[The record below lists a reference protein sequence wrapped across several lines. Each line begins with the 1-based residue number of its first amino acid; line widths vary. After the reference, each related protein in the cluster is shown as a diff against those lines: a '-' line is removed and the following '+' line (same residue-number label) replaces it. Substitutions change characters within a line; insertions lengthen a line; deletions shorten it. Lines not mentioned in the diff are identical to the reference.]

1 MNPIKRQARYA
12 GALYLL
18 VALTAPIGLIVVP
31 GRLFDFSDAAATVA
45 HLVGQEGWARLG
57 MASEI
62 FHQVVEVFMVL
73 ALYDLFRP
81 VNASLARQMAVLGLL
96 PIPIVFL
103 NVLNEVA
110 ALLVAHGAGPLAA
123 LGQAQG
129 GALALLFLHLHA
141 SGLQLAAVF
150 WGLWLLPLGRL
161 MSTCG
166 FMPRAIGWL
175 VVGAGCGYIAGS
187 ITALIVPSLQDAL
200 SLPVLVLELGEPVMI
215 LWLAIVGARVPK
227 AAAPVVARTVAA
239 DGR

>member
-1 MNPIKRQARYA
+1 MDSIKKQARYA

-18 VALTAPIGLIVVP
+18 VAVTAPIGLIVVP

-45 HLVGQEGWARLG
+45 HLLSQEGWARLG
-57 MASEI
+57 IASEL

-81 VNASLARQMAVLGLL
+81 VNASLARQMAILGLL

-110 ALLVAHGAGPLAA
+110 ALLLAHGNGPLAA
-123 LGQAQG
+123 LGPALS

-141 SGLQLAAVF
+141 AGLQVAAVF

-161 MSTCG
+161 MVICG
-166 FMPRAIGWL
+166 FMPRVIGWL
-175 VVGAGCGYIAGS
+175 VIGAGCAYIAGS
-187 ITALIVPSLQDAL
+187 ITALIVPALQDAL
-200 SLPVLVLELGEPVMI
+200 SLPVLVVELGEPVMI
-215 LWLAIVGARVPK
+215 LWLVIFGARSAK
-227 AAAPVVARTVAA
+227 S
-239 DGR
+239 